1 MPTLWYI
8 RSYAQDQEEPETR
21 HSAFLRADWTDA
33 FVTDLELT
41 ALANVNVQDGSGLVQ
56 ATADY
61 YLSRAWTVGGLASF
75 TFGGR
80 RSEFGSLPQAGGIL
94 VRLVRY
100 L

>member
-1 MPTLWYI
+1 
-8 RSYAQDQEEPETR
+8 
-21 HSAFLRADWTDA
+21 
-33 FVTDLELT
+33 VDL
-41 ALANVNVQDGSGLVQ
+41 ADGSCLVQ

-75 TFGGR
+75 TFGTR

-94 VRLVRY
+94 PRLVRY